1 MCGDIHTAMK
11 SCVGMALHE
20 ELLLADRQEV
30 VKDLA
35 LFNRSSSECLCCCCC
50 CSSEGRLI
58 KATENLLNPQYKPAG
73 REASQSSPG
82 IGEQP
87 NGSCR

>member
-1 MCGDIHTAMK
+1 MVLQLGWHLQIEWVAKVLIVCGDIQTVMK

-35 LFNRSSSECLCCCCC
+35 LFNRSSSERLCCCCC
-50 CSSEGRLI
+50 CSSV
-58 KATENLLNPQYKPAG
+58 KVD
-73 REASQSSPG
+73 
-82 IGEQP
+82 
-87 NGSCR
+87 